1 MAESQAVQSV
11 WQFHKADT
19 ELKND
24 SVYMVVTEGFFIVDV
39 RLIKRAERN

>member
-1 MAESQAVQSV
+1 MAESQAVQSM
-11 WQFHKADT
+11 WLFHKADT
-19 ELKND
+19 ELKNG